1 MINKEECRNEEN
13 NHAYLEEWIHWVTKI
28 NDTRLYWL
36 WMKFVITAG
45 ASAGWI
51 GFSSAL
57 PVLNTMKP
65 VTDVLSWSVF
75 GGRFV
80 LQSILVI
87 QRTLQTVE
95 DKPTS
100 VTKVMCL
107 NDFLWGTSNFLSAQW
122 LHGNELRPSVGTL
135 GWWGNVCMEV
145 LLVYDVIFVAWQ
157 FRHEQHQANDLI
169 MPSNERQ
176 VQWQYKKQALLSNL
190 VYTTNLACGFLL
202 FRGFSTQINNIVPP
216 CVGAGLCAFS
226 TGLFRVIEWAMML
239 SKLKQK
245 QRLVT
250 PNTVESQHLQ
260 HAFQQTC
267 VGAGISVGLD
277 LLLPLFIWIS
287 SDANN
292 MIVAIVLSLSVNT
305 LINGCFKRDKASPL
319 SRCSL
324 FAPHQ
329 SPRISLVSSEI
340 PQLSLA

>member
-1 MINKEECRNEEN
+1 MINKEEYWHEE

-36 WMKFVITAG
+36 WTKFVITAG

-51 GFSSAL
+51 GFSKAL

-100 VTKVMCL
+100 VMKIMCL
-107 NDFLWGTSNFLSAQW
+107 TDFLWGTSNFLSAQW

-145 LLVYDVIFVAWQ
+145 LLIYDVIFAAWQ

-169 MPSNERQ
+169 MSSNERQ
-176 VQWQYKKQALLSNL
+176 VQWQYRKQALLSNL
-190 VYTTNLACGFLL
+190 VYTTSLACGFLL
-202 FRGFSTQINNIVPP
+202 FRGFFTPINSTVSPS
-216 CVGAGLCAFS
+216 VGASLCAVS
-226 TGLFRVIEWAMML
+226 TALFRAIEWIMVL
-239 SKLKQK
+239 SKFKNK
-245 QRLVT
+245 PCLVT
-250 PNTVESQHLQ
+250 PNTVEFQHHQ
-260 HAFQQTC
+260 HAFQQNC
-267 VGAGISVGLD
+267 VGAGVSVGLD
-277 LLLPLFIWIS
+277 LLLPLFIWMS

-292 MIVAIVLSLSVNT
+292 MIFVIALSLSINT
-305 LINGCFKRDKASPL
+305 LINGCFKRGKASPF

-324 FAPHQ
+324 FASHQ
-329 SPRISLVSSEI
+329 SSRVSPVSSEI
-340 PQLSLA
+340 PQPSLA